1 MGVVVDGNHEVA
13 SIHVNSSIFDFG
25 HVDVLHTSTSLN
37 IESDEV
43 FRLSP
48 SIRVANAI
56 PNDGDHIDVDVYA
69 DGNYVDVN
77 VYSPLFLF
85 GEDEP
90 TVNVWTQAL
99 ARHWRRYAS
108 HSSFPYYETEA
119 ELFHIKTGHMTLT
132 LPKDDPEWSLRIFEV
147 ADLAL
152 KTGYF
157 GSHNQGYSHY
167 MYVGASRMDF
177 VEALEASGSTL
188 SRSNDDDLLPVVEM
202 DMKVHTVDMSMA
214 MLIDFEN
221 SYMAMNMQADES
233 ADWDMNAEM
242 GMQLRPMP
250 ASLSELSTGLEE
262 GMVTYA
268 EVDVRMDGGSVM
280 DPYEYG
286 ELREVAPFDNKETLS
301 APLDFSWINTTL
313 TSINVEFQAR
323 DCPINPRPKDSSF
336 KDVFDFRAEDV

>member
-1 MGVVVDGNHEVA
+1 
-13 SIHVNSSIFDFG
+13 
-25 HVDVLHTSTSLN
+25 
-37 IESDEV
+37 
-43 FRLSP
+43 
-48 SIRVANAI
+48 
-56 PNDGDHIDVDVYA
+56 
-69 DGNYVDVN
+69 
-77 VYSPLFLF
+77 
-85 GEDEP
+85 
-90 TVNVWTQAL
+90 
-99 ARHWRRYAS
+99 
-108 HSSFPYYETEA
+108 
-119 ELFHIKTGHMTLT
+119 
-132 LPKDDPEWSLRIFEV
+132 
-147 ADLAL
+147 
-152 KTGYF
+152 
-157 GSHNQGYSHY
+157 
-167 MYVGASRMDF
+167 MDF

-323 DCPINPRPKDSSF
+323 DCPVNPRPKDSSF
-336 KDVFDFRAEDV
+336 KDVFDFRAEDVSVTKNNDNSYLVYIEGYRRYFHRKGVSMKAVFTNDDRRQRSYGRLSDLNADTDPFMSTKVIVSNPVEFDVKHIRLKLYDASKRKGSKRVLSCIDLVL